1 MTDKLNENDEMLAKA
16 MGWKLEHVYDTRG
29 YFAFAVVPSSGSKF
43 KDGHEAR
50 QFVWDTAQQ
59 GNKLCRR
66 ALTIVTQSELVGK
79 SKTAKKARK

>member
-1 MTDKLNENDEMLAKA
+1 MTDKFNENDETLAEA
-16 MGWKLEHVYDTRG
+16 MGWKLEHIYDTRG
-29 YFAFAVVPSSGSKF
+29 YFTFAVVPSPSSKF
-43 KDGHEAR
+43 KNGHEAQ
-50 QFVWDTAQQ
+50 QFVWDAAKQ

>member
-1 MTDKLNENDEMLAKA
+1 MTDKFNENDEMLAEA

-29 YFAFAVVPSSGSKF
+29 YLAFAVVPSPGSKF
-43 KDGHEAR
+43 KNGHEAR
-50 QFVWDTAQQ
+50 QFVWDTAKQ

-79 SKTAKKARK
+79 SKTVKKARK